1 MDVPPLRGA
10 LFVFVAIAFIW
21 AVFYSKY
28 NENLRL
34 VLKGTLLVIIAIC
47 LYLVI
52 KGGVSPE
59 NSNPLAVLGVAIVCF
74 SVIPNPPEN
83 EGDND

>member
-1 MDVPPLRGA
+1 MDIPPLRGA
-10 LFVFVAIAFIW
+10 LFVLIAIGFIW

-28 NENLRL
+28 NQSLRL
-34 VLKGTLLVIIAIC
+34 ALKGTLLVIIAIC
-47 LYLVI
+47 LFMII

-59 NSNPLAVLGVAIVCF
+59 NSNPLAVLGIAIVCF

>member
-28 NENLRL
+28 NQSLRL
-34 VLKGTLLVIIAIC
+34 ALKGTLLVIIAIC
-47 LYLVI
+47 LFMII

-59 NSNPLAVLGVAIVCF
+59 NSNPLAVLGIAIVCF
-74 SVIPNPPEN
+74 SVIPNPSEN